1 MSNVNAR
8 SGGRHVR
15 PPQTNAKQE
24 LLEWIVALAI
34 ALAIGLLLH
43 FLVFQLIQV
52 EGPSM
57 QPTLHTGQRMFCT
70 PATYLLR
77 KPVRGEIVITAY
89 PNREGD
95 NFVKRVIALEGESV
109 AIHDGAVYIN
119 GVRLNEPY
127 IKEEIH
133 YEMEEI
139 TVEPGHVFVLGDNR
153 NDSSDSH
160 DPQIGTLPLSM
171 LKGKVHAIVW
181 PLSEFSLLP
190 TPEYND
196 LTA

>member
-1 MSNVNAR
+1 MSNANAR
-8 SGGRHVR
+8 SGGRHARR
-15 PPQTNAKQE
+15 PETNPRRE
-24 LLEWIVALAI
+24 LLEWCVALAI
-34 ALAIGLLLH
+34 ALAIGLFLH

-95 NFVKRVIALEGESV
+95 NFVKRVVALEGETV

-127 IKEEIH
+127 IKGEIQ

-139 TVEPGHVFVLGDNR
+139 TVQPDHVFVLGDNR

-160 DPQIGTLPLSM
+160 DPRIGALPLSM

-181 PLSEFSLLP
+181 PLSEISLLP

>member
-1 MSNVNAR
+1 
-8 SGGRHVR
+8 
-15 PPQTNAKQE
+15 
-24 LLEWIVALAI
+24 
-34 ALAIGLLLH
+34 
-43 FLVFQLIQV
+43 
-52 EGPSM
+52 M

-95 NFVKRVIALEGESV
+95 NFVKRVVALEGETV

-127 IKEEIH
+127 IKGEIQ

-139 TVEPGHVFVLGDNR
+139 TVEEGHVFVLGDNR
-153 NDSSDSH
+153 NDSSDSPRSE
-160 DPQIGTLPLSM
+160 DR
-171 LKGKVHAIVW
+171 HAASIH
-181 PLSEFSLLP
+181 
-190 TPEYND
+190 
-196 LTA
+196 A

>member
-1 MSNVNAR
+1 MYKR
-8 SGGRHVR
+8 
-15 PPQTNAKQE
+15 Q
-24 LLEWIVALAI
+24 ALAI
-34 ALAIGLLLH
+34 ALAIGLFLH

-95 NFVKRVIALEGESV
+95 NFVKRVVALEGETV

-127 IKEEIH
+127 IKGEIQ
-133 YEMEEI
+133 YEI
-139 TVEPGHVFVLGDNR
+139 C
-153 NDSSDSH
+153 
-160 DPQIGTLPLSM
+160 
-171 LKGKVHAIVW
+171 
-181 PLSEFSLLP
+181 LLY
-190 TPEYND
+190 TSRCV
-196 LTA
+196 